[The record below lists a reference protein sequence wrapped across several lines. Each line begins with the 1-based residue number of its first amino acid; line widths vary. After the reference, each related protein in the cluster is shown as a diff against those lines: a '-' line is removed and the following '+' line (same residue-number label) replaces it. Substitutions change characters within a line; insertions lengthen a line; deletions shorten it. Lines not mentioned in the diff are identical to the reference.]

1 MSYKIRNSIVLGAL
15 LLLIVGV
22 GTYMR
27 AFHLPKKEAAIDAEI
42 KRIDEELSNTPH
54 LLHEYNSLS
63 ATVAE
68 TKKRWESRSKEI
80 PPEDN
85 TGKTYAY
92 FSSLIEKS
100 GGLKLNMVYQ
110 GLQARGNYGYN
121 AYNLRGEGA
130 FSNLYKFLWYIE
142 NGRKL
147 FKISALNMKGVELPL
162 TDKER
167 PGDLIVTFEMTVHAF
182 FAAIPELSKP
192 NTSHDGEPTY
202 IGRNPFEPVIT
213 ANLPPNK
220 NNLVEI
226 ERADLKAVIPGRAFV
241 LDQNQQFRILETGD
255 EVYLGYV
262 TRISSEQGK
271 IECTL
276 NKGGIIENVE
286 LKIRYSADQ
295 QQSNLYQMAP
305 PQHGSPQHTLTLPPA
320 AALPDQHVEN

>member
-27 AFHLPKKEAAIDAEI
+27 AFHLPKKESVIDADI
-42 KRIDEELSNTPH
+42 KRIDEELSNTPN

-63 ATVAE
+63 TAVAE

-110 GLQARGNYGYN
+110 GLQAKDNYGYN
-121 AYNLRGEGA
+121 AYNLRGEGR
-130 FSNLYKFLWYIE
+130 FSNLYKFLWHIE

-147 FKISALNMKGVELPL
+147 FKIGALTMKGIEVPL
-162 TDKER
+162 TDKDR
-167 PGDLIVTFEMTVHAF
+167 PGELVVTFEMTVHAF

-192 NTSHDGEPTY
+192 NTSKEEEPTY
-202 IGRNPFEPVIT
+202 LGSNPFDPVIT

-226 ERADLKAVIPGRAFV
+226 ERSDLKAVIPGRAFV

-295 QQSNLYQMAP
+295 QQAYLLQMAP
-305 PQHGSPQHTLTLPPA
+305 VQHGSPQQSLALPPA
-320 AALPDQHVEN
+320 AALPDQRIEK